1 MKRNNDP
8 FPKFWRL
15 FVREEQI
22 AQAAIDVKTQR
33 FGFQGGKGTE
43 LCWVECVIKQMQGLK
58 FNIHADHW
66 SWLILKIMT
75 EGDLWEVM
83 IVGAAKAKAKAEQI
97 CQMKRL
103 PAGAE

>member
-33 FGFQGGKGTE
+33 FGFQGGKGTK
-43 LCWVECVIKQMQGLK
+43 LCWVKCVIKQMQGLK
-58 FNIHADHW
+58 FNVHADHW
-66 SWLILKIMT
+66 SLSISKIMM

-97 CQMKRL
+97 CQMKSL
-103 PAGAE
+103 PTGAE